1 MSILE
6 PTIVEA
12 TTNTVTVVVTNNYD
26 TISVVQP
33 QFQSVVVRDSVIR
46 GPEGPQGPSG
56 PAAFEAYAQ
65 ANAAYAK
72 ANAPITVKEVHTSNN
87 AVVNTFSSINT
98 LQFDSDSGMAVVDE
112 SSNTVTIKLNS
123 TFKTWNIDGNTG
135 LVAFGLDT
143 VNFISANGI
152 ALSAN
157 NLSSPKT
164 FKIDAPD
171 LPNKLNVAG
180 GTITGSLN
188 VDQDLSVSGNISVAG
203 NLTIGN
209 QTTDT
214 INVVADFSSNL
225 IPDVTQQF
233 NLGSAEKEWKEL
245 HVQTAEVNGNLTV
258 AGTMITHDIIPDAN
272 ITYDIGTANA
282 RFRDLYLSNSSIYLG
297 DAQIFSNGESIVV
310 SSSTGA
316 NIEINALSQTV
327 NTTYLNANVLYT
339 GPIATT
345 FNVFTTT
352 SNDPVI
358 VDSFLSSEYT
368 TVKYII
374 QAKSIEGV
382 HACELFCM
390 HDGVGTYLTEFAT
403 LLTSHTLGVY
413 NMNLEAGL
421 VKLIFEPYNPDNNII
436 TIKLVRQA
444 ITL

>member
-33 QFQSVVVRDSVIR
+33 QVQSVVVRDSVIR

-56 PAAFEAYAQ
+56 PAA
-65 ANAAYAK
+65 NAAYAA
-72 ANAPITVKEVHTSNN
+72 ANLAYDQANN
-87 AVVNTFSSINT
+87 AYAEAN
-98 LQFDSDSGMAVVDE
+98 L
-112 SSNTVTIKLNS
+112 KLN
-123 TFKTWNIDGNTG
+123 I
-135 LVAFGLDT
+135 
-143 VNFISANGI
+143 
-152 ALSAN
+152 
-157 NLSSPKT
+157 
-164 FKIDAPD
+164 
-171 LPNKLNVAG
+171 AG
-180 GTITGSLN
+180 GTVTGSLN
-188 VDQDLSVSGNISVAG
+188 VNQDLAVLGNISVNG
-203 NLTIGN
+203 HLTIGN

-214 INVVADFSSNL
+214 VNVVADFSSNL

-245 HVQTAEVNGNLTV
+245 HVQTATVNGNLTV
-258 AGTMITHDIIPDAN
+258 TGTTVTQNITPDAN
-272 ITYDIGTANA
+272 VTYSIGSPQN
-282 RFRDLYLSNSSIYLG
+282 RFKDIYLANSTVYIG
-297 DAQIFSNGESIVV
+297 DATLSSNGSEVRVTDAS
-310 SSSTGA
+310 G
-316 NIEINALSQTV
+316 NIISLNASSQTV
-327 NTTYLNANVLYT
+327 NTTYLNANVVYT

-352 SNDPVI
+352 SNDPVT

-390 HDGVGTYLTEFAT
+390 HDGVSTYLTEFAT
-403 LLTSHTLGVY
+403 LITSHSLGIF
-413 NMNLEAGL
+413 NMVLSSGL
-421 VKLIFEPYNPDNNII
+421 VRLNFEPYNPDNNII
-436 TIKLVRQA
+436 TIKMVRQA